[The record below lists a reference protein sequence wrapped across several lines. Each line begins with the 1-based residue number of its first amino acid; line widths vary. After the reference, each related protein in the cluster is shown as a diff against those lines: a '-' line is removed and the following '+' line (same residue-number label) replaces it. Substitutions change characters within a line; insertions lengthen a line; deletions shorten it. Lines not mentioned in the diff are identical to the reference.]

1 MKNIKAKLKQWIQ
14 TKYKNA
20 NYLFAAHLEDRF
32 AYICKAEHLENYALN
47 SNAPGISGEKYCDN
61 EIIVSLTTYGRRF
74 YEVYLAIESIMQ
86 QSMKPNRIILWLGY
100 ELQNTEIP
108 LVLKNQ
114 QKRGLEIKYCK
125 DIKAYTKFIPTL
137 KEYPSAIII
146 TIDDDHLYHFDLIEN
161 LVNAYRKNPKLIHC
175 AKMHRMKLL
184 GNKKLEKYSKW
195 EIGYGSYDVSPLNF
209 LTGIG
214 GVLYPPH
221 CFNEEVLNESVFMD
235 ICQYADD
242 IWFNAMALLNGIK
255 IQKIFTHNIN
265 GNEHLRNMNA
275 QYTSLSQIN
284 LDKKMND
291 IQLKAVFD
299 RYNLYDYLY

>member
-1 MKNIKAKLKQWIQ
+1 MKENIKHFIQ
-14 TKYKNA
+14 KKIRYLND
-20 NYLFAAHLEDRF
+20 LFADYLVDRIS
-32 AYICKAEHLENYALN
+32 YINRAEHLTNCALN
-47 SNAPGISGEKYCDN
+47 SNEYGISDEKYCNN
-61 EIIVSLTTYGRRF
+61 EIIVSLTTYDRRF
-74 YEVYLAIESIMQ
+74 YEVYLTIESIMQ
-86 QSMKPNRIILWLGY
+86 QSMKPNRIILWLGN
-100 ELQNTEIP
+100 ELENIDIP
-108 LVLKNQ
+108 ITLKNQ

-125 DIKAYTKFIPTL
+125 DIKSYKKLIPAL
-137 KEYPSAIII
+137 KEFPSAAVI
-146 TIDDDHLYHFDLIEN
+146 TIDDDHLYHFDLVEN
-161 LVNAYRKNPKLIHC
+161 LINAYKKNPNLIYC

-184 GNKKLEKYSKW
+184 RNRKPDKYKKWKINCILFD
-195 EIGYGSYDVSPLNF
+195 ISPLNF

-221 CFNEEVLNESVFMD
+221 CFNKEVLNESVFMD